1 MENLKKNKNIIVA
14 IVLFIVVVF
23 VYTNFF
29 KGEKEADL
37 SKSSEIAQA
46 VPENKDLLL
55 QLQTLGS
62 LKLNTSI
69 FENAV
74 FRVLENNT
82 VILEKRNPE
91 GRVNPFSQIGTD
103 SSNFNNTASSVPQN
117 LNTQATVRASAT
129 SSSLITATT
138 TTEIKASTTLLAPKT
153 NN

>member
-23 VYTNFF
+23 VYTTFF
-29 KGEKEADL
+29 KGEKQADL
-37 SKSSEIAQA
+37 STSSAIAQT

-62 LKLNTSI
+62 LKLDTSV
-69 FENAV
+69 FNNGV

-103 SSNFNNTASSVPQN
+103 SSNFNSNVPFVSQNQNVQQTVGGQGATAS
-117 LNTQATVRASAT
+117 TSAT
-129 SSSLITATT
+129 STST
-138 TTEIKASTTLLAPKT
+138 KASTTTAAAPRA

>member
-29 KGEKEADL
+29 KGEEEADL

-62 LKLNTSI
+62 LKLDTSI
-69 FENAV
+69 FENTV

-91 GRVNPFSQIGTD
+91 GRANPFSQIGTD
-103 SSNFNNTASSVPQN
+103 SSNFNNSVSSVSQN